1 MAKATK
7 SYHSLILNTAV
18 PLLLL
23 VAPSW
28 YRWRPATRCRRCIT
42 FANMPTPVGW

>member
-23 VAPSW
+23 AITGGLVAAAVIVSLS
-28 YRWRPATRCRRCIT
+28 
-42 FANMPTPVGW
+42 